1 MNYPSYPGNII
12 DVDYVEVSP
21 VPYSM
26 DTGLLPWHASA
37 KMKRVIKEAM
47 VQRTHDQCLALL
59 AKAGLEHTA
68 ALSKIAGIHQH
79 GPAESGAI
87 PGDCGCLCTAGSRQG
102 QEVVRC
108 L

>member
-26 DTGLLPWHASA
+26 GTSLLPWHASA

-68 ALSKIAGIHQH
+68 ALSKMEQEFTSMAPQSL
-79 GPAESGAI
+79 ERYRAI
-87 PGDCGCLCTAGSRQG
+87 VDAYAQ
-102 QEVVRC
+102 QAADKVRRW
-108 L
+108 

>member
-1 MNYPSYPGNII
+1 MTYPSYPGDIM

-21 VPYSM
+21 APYSM
-26 DTGLLPWHASA
+26 DIGLLPWRASA

-68 ALSKIAGIHQH
+68 ALSKMEQEFTSMAPQSL
-79 GPAESGAI
+79 ERYRAI
-87 PGDCGCLCTAGSRQG
+87 VDAYAQ
-102 QEVVRC
+102 QAADKVRRW
-108 L
+108 

>member
-1 MNYPSYPGNII
+1 
-12 DVDYVEVSP
+12 
-21 VPYSM
+21 M

-68 ALSKIAGIHQH
+68 TLSKMEQEFTSMAPQSL
-79 GPAESGAI
+79 ERYRAI
-87 PGDCGCLCTAGSRQG
+87 VDAYAQQTVER
-102 QEVVRC
+102 VRRW
-108 L
+108 

>member
-1 MNYPSYPGNII
+1 MNYQNYPGGII

-21 VPYSM
+21 APYSM
-26 DTGLLPWHASA
+26 GTSLLPWHASA

-68 ALSKIAGIHQH
+68 ALSKM
-79 GPAESGAI
+79 E
-87 PGDCGCLCTAGSRQG
+87 
-102 QEVVRC
+102 QEFTSMAPQSLERYRVIVDAYAQQTVERVRRW
-108 L
+108 